1 MRDFLT
7 YGAYRL
13 LGALTGPL
21 PPSVGYPLAQR
32 AGLLLYRAS
41 PGLRQIL
48 THNMRHVLGPEADEA
63 SVQAVVRGV
72 CQNIAKGH
80 YDLFR
85 VSRLSGE
92 EILRVTEIQG
102 REYLEAASARK
113 KGIILVSA
121 HFGNVDLMMQVP
133 VILGLS
139 IMGPAQHVHPERL
152 FRYTQRL
159 RQSHGARLI
168 PADGVLLEMY
178 RALRRN
184 EIVGLPCDRG
194 IADNSRMLEFFGKPA
209 LLADGP
215 VRLALRTGAAI
226 VPGFAYRNPD
236 NTFLARIEP
245 ELELART
252 GDLESDV
259 AAGMC
264 QIIEI
269 LERVISQNPE
279 QWLVAVPVWPM
290 DQVGASIPQIP
301 ERTL

>member
-1 MRDFLT
+1 
-7 YGAYRL
+7 
-13 LGALTGPL
+13 
-21 PPSVGYPLAQR
+21 
-32 AGLLLYRAS
+32 
-41 PGLRQIL
+41 
-48 THNMRHVLGPEADEA
+48 MRHVLGSDADEER
-63 SVQAVVRGV
+63 VQAVVRGV

-80 YDLFR
+80 YDLFQ

-92 EILRVTEIQG
+92 EILRLTEIQG
-102 REYLEAASARK
+102 QEHLEAALARK
-113 KGIILVSA
+113 KGVILASA
-121 HFGNVDLMMQVP
+121 HFGNVDLIAQVP
-133 VILGLS
+133 MLLGLP
-139 IMGPAQHVHPERL
+139 IMGPAQHVRPERL

-159 RQSHGARLI
+159 RQSHGVRII

-259 AAGMC
+259 AAGMR

-269 LERVISQNPE
+269 LERVISQHPE
-279 QWLVAVPVWPM
+279 QWLVAAPVWPM

-301 ERTL
+301 

>member
-21 PPSVGYPLAQR
+21 PPSVGYRLAER
-32 AGLLLYRAS
+32 AGALLYRAS
-41 PGLRQIL
+41 PDLRRIL
-48 THNMRHVLGPEADEA
+48 THNMRHVLGSDADEER
-63 SVQAVVRGV
+63 VQAVVRGV

-80 YDLFR
+80 YDLFQ

-92 EILRVTEIQG
+92 EILRLTEIQG
-102 REYLEAASARK
+102 QEHLEAALARK
-113 KGIILVSA
+113 KGVILASA
-121 HFGNVDLMMQVP
+121 HFGNVDLIAQVP
-133 VILGLS
+133 MLLGLP
-139 IMGPAQHVHPERL
+139 IMGPAQHVRPERL

-159 RQSHGARLI
+159 RQSHGVRII

-259 AAGMC
+259 AAGMR

-269 LERVISQNPE
+269 FERVISQHPE
-279 QWLVAVPVWPM
+279 QWLVAAPVWPM
-290 DQVGASIPQIP
+290 N
-301 ERTL
+301 

>member
-1 MRDFLT
+1 VRDFLT

-21 PPSVGYPLAQR
+21 PPSVGYRLAER
-32 AGLLLYRAS
+32 AGALLYRAS
-41 PGLRQIL
+41 PDLRRIL
-48 THNMRHVLGPEADEA
+48 THNMRHVLGSDADEER
-63 SVQAVVRGV
+63 VQAVVRGV

-80 YDLFR
+80 YDLFQ

-92 EILRVTEIQG
+92 EILRLTEIQG
-102 REYLEAASARK
+102 QEHLEAALARK
-113 KGIILVSA
+113 KGVILASA
-121 HFGNVDLMMQVP
+121 HFGNVDLIAQVP
-133 VILGLS
+133 MLLGLP
-139 IMGPAQHVHPERL
+139 IMGPAQHVRPERL

-159 RQSHGARLI
+159 RQSHGVRII

-259 AAGMC
+259 AAGMR

-269 LERVISQNPE
+269 LERVISQHPE
-279 QWLVAVPVWPM
+279 QWLVAAPVWPM

-301 ERTL
+301 